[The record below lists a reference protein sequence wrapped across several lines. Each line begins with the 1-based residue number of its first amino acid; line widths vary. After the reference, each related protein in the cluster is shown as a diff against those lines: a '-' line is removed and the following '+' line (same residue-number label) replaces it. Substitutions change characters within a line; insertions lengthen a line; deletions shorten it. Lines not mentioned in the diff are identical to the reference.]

1 MKKLLISLFAG
12 SALFVTGTI
21 KAVAADLGFGVT
33 AAIVALEADGTE
45 TETGSQT
52 AETTNASVKN
62 TIPVGEIFAEVR
74 DIGLGMGTLSLGISV
89 IPAAHDVSDNVKIRN
104 DTETSVTGTA
114 TTVATARAQKAQ
126 AEVADHMMYYL
137 EFKPRDSLFFKL
149 GYLDADLN
157 TTESLATGSSYGNAS
172 LNGILYG
179 VGFQKDLNRGFAKF
193 EVTFSDYDTINLTDS
208 TGRTG
213 VSTNN
218 KISANLDATQIR
230 LSYGF

>member
-1 MKKLLISLFAG
+1 MKKILGLMSASLLWAIMIMPVN
-12 SALFVTGTI
+12 SAE
-21 KAVAADLGFGVT
+21 LGFGVT
-33 AAIVALEADGTE
+33 AAIVQLEADGTE

-74 DIGLGMGTLSLGISV
+74 DIGLGMGTLSLGISA
-89 IPAAHDVSDNVKIRN
+89 IPGDHDVSDNVKTRN
-104 DTETSVTGTA
+104 DTETSVTGT
-114 TTVATARAQKAQ
+114 TTTTATARAQKAQ
-126 AEVADHMMYYL
+126 AEVADHMMYYV
-137 EFKPRDSLFFKL
+137 EFKPRDSLYFKL

-193 EVTFSDYDTINLTDS
+193 EVTYSDYDTIELTDS

-213 VSTNN
+213 VTTNN
-218 KISANLDATQIR
+218 KISANLDATQVRI
-230 LSYGF
+230 SYGF

>member
-1 MKKLLISLFAG
+1 MKKILGLM
-12 SALFVTGTI
+12 SASILWAIMIMPVNS
-21 KAVAADLGFGVT
+21 AELGFGVT
-33 AAIVALEADGTE
+33 AAIVQLEADGTE

-218 KISANLDATQIR
+218 KISANLDATQLRI
-230 LSYGF
+230 SYGF

>member
-1 MKKLLISLFAG
+1 MKKILGLMSSSLLWAIMIMPVN
-12 SALFVTGTI
+12 SAE
-21 KAVAADLGFGVT
+21 LGFGVT
-33 AAIVALEADGTE
+33 AAIVQLEADGTE

-89 IPAAHDVSDNVKIRN
+89 IPAAHDVSDNVRSRS
-104 DTETSVTGTA
+104 DTETSVTA
-114 TTVATARAQKAQ
+114 TTTTTATARTQNAQ
-126 AEVADHMMYYL
+126 AEVADHMMYYV
-137 EFKPRDSLFFKL
+137 EFKPRDSVYFKL

-157 TTESLATGSSYGNAS
+157 TTESLDTGSSYGNAS
-172 LNGILYG
+172 LNGVMYG
-179 VGFQKDLNRGFAKF
+179 IGFKKDLNRGFAKF
-193 EVTFSDYDTINLTDS
+193 EVTYSDYDTIELTDS

>member
-1 MKKLLISLFAG
+1 MKKILGLMSASLLWAIMIMPVN
-12 SALFVTGTI
+12 SAE
-21 KAVAADLGFGVT
+21 LGFGVT
-33 AAIVALEADGTE
+33 AAIVQLEADGTE

-104 DTETSVTGTA
+104 DTETSVTGT
-114 TTVATARAQKAQ
+114 TTTTSTSRTQKAQ

-149 GYLDADLN
+149 GYLDADLK